1 MDLHQLFIL
10 RELGERGS
18 VAAVARALFVSSSAV
33 SQHLSALQRSTGVA
47 LTERSG
53 RRLVL
58 TPAGTALAAAA
69 ASVSTAMAAAEEAV
83 SRFHE
88 EPAAPV
94 SLSAFHSAGLAWF
107 GPLIARLNASAQAS
121 GGAGGDGAADGTAGP
136 PLRCGD
142 ADVARQDFPAL
153 VADYDLVVAHRLPHD
168 PAWPDRVTVTPLIYE
183 PLDVALA
190 AGHPLAGRSSV
201 SIADVADEPWIA
213 GHPGFPLA
221 EAVNVVAASAGHPLR
236 IEHRINEFFV
246 AASVV
251 ASGAAIALLPRYTMA
266 PAPGSGL
273 VLLPFTDLRVGR
285 QIDVL
290 SRPETLLRASARRVL
305 DELCAVVA
313 AHSVSGR
320 PTAPS
325 RAPRRA

>member
-33 SQHLSALQRSTGVA
+33 SQQLSALQRGTGVA

-69 ASVSTAMAAAEEAV
+69 AGVSTAMAAAEEAV

-88 EPAAPV
+88 EQATPV

-107 GPLIARLNASAQAS
+107 GPLIARLSASASAD
-121 GGAGGDGAADGTAGP
+121 DGAAGGTGGP

-142 ADVARQDFPAL
+142 EDVARQDFPAL

-183 PLDVALA
+183 PLDVALH
-190 AGHPLAGRSSV
+190 AGHPLAGRSSLSV
-201 SIADVADEPWIA
+201 ADVAAEPWIA
-213 GHPGFPLA
+213 GHPDFPLA

-305 DELCAVVA
+305 DELCSVVA
-313 AHSVSGR
+313 AHR
-320 PTAPS
+320 PPPPT
-325 RAPRRA
+325 PRG

>member
-1 MDLHQLFIL
+1 MDLHQLFTL

-33 SQHLSALQRSTGVA
+33 SQQLSALQRSTGVA
-47 LTERSG
+47 LTERRG

-58 TPAGTALAAAA
+58 TPAGTALATAA
-69 ASVSTAMAAAEEAV
+69 ASVSTAMAAAEQSVAH
-83 SRFHE
+83 FHE

-107 GPLIARLNASAQAS
+107 GPLISRLASP
-121 GGAGGDGAADGTAGP
+121 AGP
-136 PLRCGD
+136 TGTPIRCGD
-142 ADVARQDFPAL
+142 EDVARQDFPAL
-153 VADYDLVVAHRLPHD
+153 VADYDLVIAHRLPHD
-168 PAWPDRVTVTPLIYE
+168 PLWPQRVTVTPLLYE
-183 PLDVALA
+183 PLDVALHV
-190 AGHPLAGRSSV
+190 GHPLAGRSSV
-201 SIADVADEPWIA
+201 SVADIADEPWIA

-251 ASGAAIALLPRYTMA
+251 ASGSAIALLPRYTMA

-273 VLLPFTDLRVGR
+273 VLLPIEDLRVGR

-290 SRPETLLRASARRVL
+290 SRPETLLRASVRRVL
-305 DELCAVVA
+305 GELRAVA
-313 AHSVSGR
+313 G
-320 PTAPS
+320 S
-325 RAPRRA
+325 RTE

>member
-33 SQHLSALQRSTGVA
+33 SQQLSALQRSTGVA
-47 LTERSG
+47 LTERRG

-58 TPAGTALAAAA
+58 TPAGTALATAA
-69 ASVSTAMAAAEEAV
+69 ASVSTAMAAAEQSVAH
-83 SRFHE
+83 FHE

-107 GPLIARLNASAQAS
+107 GPLISRLASP
-121 GGAGGDGAADGTAGP
+121 AGP
-136 PLRCGD
+136 TGTPIRCGD
-142 ADVARQDFPAL
+142 EDVARQDFPAL
-153 VADYDLVVAHRLPHD
+153 VADYDLVIAHRLPYD
-168 PAWPDRVTVTPLIYE
+168 PLWPQRVTVTPLLYE
-183 PLDVALA
+183 PLDVALHV
-190 AGHPLAGRSSV
+190 GHPLAGRSSV
-201 SIADVADEPWIA
+201 SVADIADEPWIA

-251 ASGAAIALLPRYTMA
+251 ASGSAIALLPRYTMA

-273 VLLPFTDLRVGR
+273 VLLPIDDLRVGR

-290 SRPETLLRASARRVL
+290 SRPETLLRASVRRVL
-305 DELCAVVA
+305 GELRAVA
-313 AHSVSGR
+313 G
-320 PTAPS
+320 S
-325 RAPRRA
+325 RTE